1 MIYEFNSEDVED
13 LNEERLRFYR
23 LNESILISS
32 GIIIE
37 GIELINDD
45 FYGPIIAKASLKLPQ
60 KSSLFQTYY
69 WLNLKLELNFESEFF
84 EINNFIF
91 NASSLSNMK
100 QDDNRVLSIT
110 TSVCEK
116 FALFV
121 HRIGHSAENVIIQ
134 CKQNQMYSLK

>member
-69 WLNLKLELNFESEFF
+69 
-84 EINNFIF
+84 
-91 NASSLSNMK
+91 
-100 QDDNRVLSIT
+100 
-110 TSVCEK
+110 
-116 FALFV
+116 
-121 HRIGHSAENVIIQ
+121 
-134 CKQNQMYSLK
+134 